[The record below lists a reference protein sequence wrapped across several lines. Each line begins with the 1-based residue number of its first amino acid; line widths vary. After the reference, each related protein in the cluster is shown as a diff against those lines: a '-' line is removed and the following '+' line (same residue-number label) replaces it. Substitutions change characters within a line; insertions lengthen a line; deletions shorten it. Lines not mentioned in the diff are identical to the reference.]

1 MRTNWQY
8 ALISFCLAL
17 IAWYYVSGREK
28 VDVWVEATVQ
38 FSGMPDSL
46 LVRGGLPSKLEVL
59 VRGPKGLVQSIEQK
73 TLVLPLNLANLKAGR
88 NILNIESGDLPLPKN
103 FEVLEINPP
112 RFDILVDKLAQKVLP
127 IKVKWS
133 GVLDPD
139 YDLME
144 TSVNPKVAKVR
155 GPAQIIENMRDIET
169 QSVPLPS
176 ATPSKV
182 EENVA
187 LNLPTEIESDASTA
201 DVVLVFGMK
210 SENLQFTLPIEIE
223 NETAYTA
230 RIHPRELEVEVQ
242 TPLSLVRKE
251 KELKKEL
258 KVILH
263 IPSAYA
269 PGKYS
274 MSCQVQT
281 FPGGRVVSL
290 SPEKI
295 ELELKEKSD

>member
-28 VDVWVEATVQ
+28 VDVWVEASVQ

-46 LVRGGLPSKLEVL
+46 VVRGGLPSKVEVL

-73 TLVLPLNLANLKAGR
+73 SLVLPLDLANLKAGR
-88 NILNIESGDLPLPKN
+88 NMLNIAAGDLPLPKN

-127 IKVKWS
+127 IKVKWG

-139 YDLME
+139 YDLTE
-144 TSVNPKVAKVR
+144 VTVKPKVARVR

-169 QSVPLPS
+169 QSVTLPS
-176 ATPSKV
+176 ATPSRV
-182 EENVA
+182 EQNVA

-210 SENLQFTLPIEIE
+210 SENLQFTVPIEIR
-223 NETAYTA
+223 NETSYAADVTPKTL
-230 RIHPRELEVEVQ
+230 RLEVQ
-242 TPLSLVRKE
+242 TPFSLVRKAKELE
-251 KELKKEL
+251 KEIKAILRVPAHYGPGTFPEHCAIRLFQGGELVKTSPEYVEL
-258 KVILH
+258 KL
-263 IPSAYA
+263 
-269 PGKYS
+269 
-274 MSCQVQT
+274 T
-281 FPGGRVVSL
+281 
-290 SPEKI
+290 E
-295 ELELKEKSD
+295 

>member
-8 ALISFCLAL
+8 ALVSFCLAL
-17 IAWYYVSGREK
+17 IAWYYVSGREN

-88 NILNIESGDLPLPKN
+88 NILSIESGDLPLPKN
-103 FEVLEINPP
+103 FEVLEVNPP

-127 IKVKWS
+127 IKAKWS

-139 YDLME
+139 YYLME
-144 TSVNPKVAKVR
+144 VTTDPKVAKVR

-169 QSVPLPS
+169 QSVVLPS
-176 ATPSKV
+176 ATPSRV
-182 EENVA
+182 EENAA
-187 LNLPTEIESDASTA
+187 LNLPTEIESDASTV
-201 DVVLVFGMK
+201 DVVLLFGMK
-210 SENLQFTLPIEIE
+210 TENLQFTLPIEIT
-223 NETAYTA
+223 NETAYIA
-230 RIHPRELEVEVQ
+230 SVHPKQVQVEVQ
-242 TPLSLVRKE
+242 TPLSLVRK
-251 KELKKEL
+251 KKEL
-258 KVILH
+258 KNELKAILRV
-263 IPSAYA
+263 PASYG
-269 PGKYS
+269 PGKFPL
-274 MSCQVQT
+274 SCLIRPY
-281 FPGGRVVSL
+281 PGGRIVTI
-290 SPEKI
+290 SPENV